1 MHSAGNAGLSP
12 TSRILARHWSS
23 PDWLGSIRRLSERA
37 RGAVRRTL
45 VVLRQI
51 IGAPDYELYLE
62 HHRACHPGCPPL
74 TPREHYAQFIA
85 ARHGSGVSR
94 CC

>member
-1 MHSAGNAGLSP
+1 MHSAISAGSGRHAVRP
-12 TSRILARHWSS
+12 GWLASIGR
-23 PDWLGSIRRLSERA
+23 LGDSA
-37 RGAVRRTL
+37 RGVVRRAL
-45 VVLRQI
+45 VVVRQV

-85 ARHGSGVSR
+85 GRYGSGVSR

>member
-1 MHSAGNAGLSP
+1 MPSVSSAGSGRRAEREGW
-12 TSRILARHWSS
+12 LA
-23 PDWLGSIRRLSERA
+23 SIRGLGGSA
-37 RGAVRRTL
+37 RGVVRRVL
-45 VVLRQI
+45 VVVRQV
-51 IGAPDYELYLE
+51 IGAPDYERYLE

-85 ARHGSGVSR
+85 GRYGSGVSR